1 MPPALLNVGC
11 EILCGSR
18 EKPSLALLQF
28 PIRQGDHDFDGAFR
42 ELKTAMQGKE
52 DPLWGYFPQHPDQN
66 FVNARPLPAC
76 HALETSL
83 REKIL
88 ECNDIFMDLQLAF
101 IRLCLRDIRGKE
113 HGGFHV
119 DLDPGSA
126 FIGDEKNDGTR
137 NICRLVFNLHPEEP
151 RELHYLSNS
160 LKELAELGLQYT
172 RHSYQGIP
180 EDRLPTGARVCRAFI
195 PPREPVVLHGAV
207 FWSNFVPHTGVDN
220 ARGHFVA
227 GYGGFRASGAD
238 LIA

>member
-1 MPPALLNVGC
+1 MLSASLKVAHDV
-11 EILCGSR
+11 LCGSP
-18 EKPSLALLQF
+18 ENPTFALLQF
-28 PIRQGDHDFDGAFR
+28 PIKEGDHNFDGAFR
-42 ELKTAMQGKE
+42 ELQMAMQGKD

-83 REKIL
+83 RKKVL
-88 ECNDIFMDLQLAF
+88 ENNDLFMDLQLAF

-137 NICRLVFNLHPEEP
+137 NICRLVFNLHPQEP
-151 RELHYLSNS
+151 RELQYLSNT
-160 LKELAELGLQYT
+160 LEELADLGLQYT
-172 RHSYQGIP
+172 RHSYQGVP
-180 EDRLPTGARVCRAFI
+180 ADQLPIGAKVCRAFI
-195 PPREPVVLHGAV
+195 PPREPGILHGAV
-207 FWSNFVPHTGVDN
+207 FWSNLVPHTGVDS

-227 GYGGFRASGAD
+227 GYGGFRPFGAT